1 MFGTTTRALAA
12 LVGFTLF
19 CFAWPASAQETVRIR
34 GTIERIEGPVYVV
47 KNRDGAELKLT
58 VTDNPLF
65 VAIVPATLADI
76 KPGMF
81 VGSTGMTQPD
91 GTQKAI
97 EVHIFPESMRGTG
110 EGHYD
115 WDLKPQTKMTNANVE
130 QTVAGVDGQM
140 LTVKYKDGEKKVL
153 VTPETPV
160 VTYVVGDRNDLK
172 PGTRIFVGAAKK
184 QPDGSLQTPRVTYGK
199 DGLTPPM

>member
-1 MFGTTTRALAA
+1 MSGMVQRALATVSFA
-12 LVGFTLF
+12 LICIAT
-19 CFAWPASAQETVRIR
+19 PASAADDTVRIR
-34 GTIERIEGPVYVV
+34 GTIESVEGPVYVV

-65 VAIVPATLADI
+65 VAISPSTMADI

-81 VGSTGMTQPD
+81 VGSAGMMQAD

-115 WDLKPQTKMTNANVE
+115 WDLKPQSKMTNANVE
-130 QTVAGVDGQM
+130 QTVAGVDGQ
-140 LTVKYKDGEKKVL
+140 LLSVKYKDGEKKLL
-153 VTPETPV
+153 VTPETVV
-160 VTYVVGDRNDLK
+160 VTYVPGNKDDLK
-172 PGTRIFVGAAKK
+172 PGTKIFVSAAKK
-184 QPDGSLQTPRVTYGK
+184 QPDGSLQTPRITYGRN
-199 DGLTPPM
+199 GAGPAF

>member
-1 MFGTTTRALAA
+1 MFAMVQRALASVSFA
-12 LVGFTLF
+12 LICIAT
-19 CFAWPASAQETVRIR
+19 PASAADDTVRIR
-34 GTIERIEGPVYVV
+34 GTIESVEGAVYVV

-65 VAIVPATLADI
+65 VAISPSTMADI

-81 VGSTGMTQPD
+81 VGSAGMMQAD

-115 WDLKPQTKMTNANVE
+115 WDLKPQSKMTNANVE
-130 QTVAGVDGQM
+130 QTVAGVDGQI
-140 LTVKYKDGEKKVL
+140 LSVKYKDGEKKLL
-153 VTPETPV
+153 VTPETVV
-160 VTYVVGDRNDLK
+160 VTYVPGNKDDLK
-172 PGTRIFVGAAKK
+172 PGTKIFVAAAKK
-184 QPDGSLQTPRVTYGK
+184 QPDGSLQTPRITYGRN
-199 DGLTPPM
+199 GAGPAF